1 MAYPTLKVITDES
14 ELTAALSY
22 LLEHEY
28 AAYDS
33 ETTGLHHGCEVI
45 GFSFCCSED
54 VAYYIVL
61 DLWDPV
67 QQKLVPVLR
76 GKPLVSAIL
85 EQLNKMKLVMHNAI
99 FDCMVAEN
107 YFKISLIDSVHTDTM
122 VLAHLLNENRRIGL
136 KELAKE
142 YFGDDSTT
150 EAEEMKASVI
160 ANGGQWTAKNKEMY
174 KCDSQIMG
182 KYGAKDAWLTYM
194 LFLKL
199 VPELYAQKLDQFF
212 YEDESM
218 PLLRT
223 ATYHLN
229 TTGLKVDTN
238 ALTLLKK
245 TLQAECLEAKDFIY
259 AEISSH
265 VKEKYPGTNKKNTF
279 SITSSQQ
286 LSWLLFGKLGLEFDH
301 LTDGGKAACRSLGL
315 PIPYVRSAKNSFIAT
330 CERAVG
336 TTQFEKAILSASDQ
350 EENRIKRAKKYKEPW
365 AYIACDKKT
374 LAKIAPKLKW
384 VERLL
389 EYQRKTKILTTY
401 IKGIEERLQYG
412 IIRPSFLQT
421 GTTSG
426 RYSSRN
432 LNFQNLPRDDKRVK
446 ACIVCRP
453 SRIFVGADYSQL
465 EPRVFAYYSRDE
477 RLLKAFQGQDDFY
490 SVIGID
496 TFNITDATP
505 RKEGSPEAFGV
516 KYKKLRDRAKT
527 IALAATYGATAHQ
540 LAPTTGLS
548 IDDTQ
553 DVIDRYFE
561 AFPGV
566 RQYQLDSHELAKT
579 TGQVTNLFGR
589 PRRMP
594 EAKRIAKLYS
604 KTAHGDLPYEFRNVM
619 NLAVNHRIQS
629 TGASIINRAMIAFVA
644 NCSTAGI
651 DCRIVVQVHDS
662 LVVECNEADAKNVSL
677 LLQHAMENTVELPG
691 VRLEAV
697 PKTGKNL
704 AEV

>member
-1 MAYPTLKVITDES
+1 MESPKLHVIDS
-14 ELTAALSY
+14 EDKLLGALDY
-22 LLEHEY
+22 LLQHEY

-45 GFSFCCSED
+45 GFSFCCDENN
-54 VAYYIVL
+54 AYYIIL
-61 DLWDPV
+61 DKWDTA
-67 QQKLVPVLR
+67 QGKLVPVLR
-76 GKPLVSAIL
+76 GKLLITNIL
-85 EQLNKMKLVMHNAI
+85 NQLKTMKLLMHNAI
-99 FDCMVAEN
+99 FDCTVAEN
-107 YFKISLIDSVHTDTM
+107 YFKINLIDAVHTDTM
-122 VLAHLLNENRRIGL
+122 VLAHLLNENRKIGL

-142 YFGDDSTT
+142 YFGEDSTL

-160 ANGGQWTAKNKEMY
+160 ASGGVWSAKNKEMY
-174 KCDSQIMG
+174 KCDSLIMG

-199 VPELYAQKLDQFF
+199 VPDLFVQKLDKFF

-223 ATYHLN
+223 ATYQLN
-229 TTGLKVDTN
+229 TTGLKVDIQ
-238 ALTLLKK
+238 ALTSLKK

-259 AEISSH
+259 AEIRENI
-265 VKEKYPGTNKKNTF
+265 KEKYPGTSKKNTF

-286 LSWLLFGKLGLEFDH
+286 LSWLLFGKLSLEFDH
-301 LTDGGKAACRSLGL
+301 LTDGGKAACKSLSL
-315 PIPYVRSAKNSFIAT
+315 SMPYTRTAKNHFIAA
-330 CERAVG
+330 CERLAG
-336 TTQFEKAILSASDQ
+336 TKQFEAILT
-350 EENRIKRAKKYKEPW
+350 NGKPVKAKKFKEPW

-401 IKGIEERLQYG
+401 IKGIEQRIQYG

-432 LNFQNLPRDDKRVK
+432 PNFQNLPRDDKRIK
-446 ACIVCRP
+446 ACIVARP
-453 SRIFVGADYSQL
+453 GKLFVGADYSQL
-465 EPRVFAYYSRDE
+465 EPRVFAYYSRDS
-477 RLLKAFQGQDDFY
+477 RLLKAFEGQDDFY

-496 TFNITDATP
+496 TFSITDATP
-505 RKEGSPEAFGV
+505 RKEGSSDAFGI
-516 KYKKLRDRAKT
+516 KYKKLRDRSKT

-594 EAKRIAKLYS
+594 EASRIAKLYS
-604 KTAHGDLPYEFRNVM
+604 GLSHSELPYECRNVL

-629 TGASIINRAMIAFVA
+629 TGASIINRAMIAFTEH
-644 NCSTAGI
+644 CSQAGI

-662 LVVECNEADAKNVSL
+662 LVIECNEVDAKNVSL
-677 LLQHAMENTVELPG
+677 LLQHAMENTIDLKTVK
-691 VRLEAV
+691 LEAA
-697 PKTGKNL
+697 PKIGKNL
-704 AEV
+704 SEV

>member
-1 MAYPTLKVITDES
+1 MALPILKVIDS
-14 ELTAALSY
+14 ENDLVGALSY
-22 LLEHEY
+22 LLNHEY
-28 AAYDS
+28 TAYDS
-33 ETTGLHHGCEVI
+33 ETTGIHYGCEVI
-45 GFSFCCSED
+45 GFSFCCNED
-54 VAYYIVL
+54 KAYYIIL
-61 DLWDPV
+61 DRWDSI

-76 GKPLVSAIL
+76 GKPLVTAIL
-85 EQLNKMKLVMHNAI
+85 TQLKKMKLVMHNAI

-107 YFKISLIDSVHTDTM
+107 YFKINLIDHVHTDTM
-122 VLAHLLNENRRIGL
+122 VLAHLLNENRKIGL
-136 KELAKE
+136 KELVKE
-142 YFGDDSTT
+142 YFGNDSTI

-160 ANGGQWTAKNKEMY
+160 ANGGQWNAKNKEMY

-194 LFLKL
+194 IFLRL
-199 VPELYAQKLDQFF
+199 VPELFEQKLDKFF

-223 ATYHLN
+223 ATYQLN

-238 ALTLLKK
+238 ALTSLKK

-259 AEISSH
+259 AEIAAH
-265 VKEKYPGTNKKNTF
+265 VKEKYPGTSKKNTF

-286 LSWLLFGKLGLEFDH
+286 LSWLLFGRLGLEFDH
-301 LTDGGKAACRSLGL
+301 LTDGGKAACTKLGL
-315 PIPYVRSAKNSFIAT
+315 KIPYYPAAKHDFIAT
-330 CERAVG
+330 CERMVG
-336 TTQFEKAILSASDQ
+336 TTQVEEAILSSKDL
-350 EENRIKRAKKYKEPW
+350 EKTKVRRAKKYKEPW

-401 IKGIEERLQYG
+401 IKGIEQRVQYG
-412 IIRPSFLQT
+412 ISRPSFLQT

-432 LNFQNLPRDDKRVK
+432 INFQNLPRDDKRVK
-446 ACIVCRP
+446 ACIVARP
-453 SRIFVGADYSQL
+453 GKCYVGADYSQL
-465 EPRVFAYYSRDE
+465 EPRVFAYYSKDE
-477 RLLKAFQGQDDFY
+477 RLLNAFMGKDDFY

-594 EAKRIAKLYS
+594 EAKRIAKLYP
-604 KTAHGDLPYEFRNVM
+604 KTAHADLPYEFRNTL

-629 TGASIINRAMIAFVA
+629 TGASIINRAMIAFIA
-644 NCSTAGI
+644 NCNTAGI

-662 LVVECNEADAKNVSL
+662 LVVECNEADAKNISL
-677 LLQHAMENTVELPG
+677 LLQNAMENTVELPG

-697 PKTGKNL
+697 PKQGKNL